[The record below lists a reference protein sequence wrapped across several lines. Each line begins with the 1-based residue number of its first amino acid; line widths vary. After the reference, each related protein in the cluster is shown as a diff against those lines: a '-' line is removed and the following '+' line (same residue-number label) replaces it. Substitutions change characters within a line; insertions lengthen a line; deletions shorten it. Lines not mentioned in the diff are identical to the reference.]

1 MINTNYINFT
11 SLKPIKSKNKNNFKD
26 SFSELRTLSGRP
38 VKLNGIEGHVIL
50 TTKDMPESK
59 KALLAKLVRN
69 DGEASKFL
77 MNGTKSQVDNY
88 IKRTSDRAIY
98 NEIQTLDNSLKKAES
113 DYPKSL
119 NDFH

>member
-11 SLKPIKSKNKNNFKD
+11 SLKPIKSKNNNNFKD

-50 TTKDMPESK
+50 TTKDMPEGK

-119 NDFH
+119 NDF